1 MGLYWMIN
9 DPNSSLFEDESLQ
22 DLPLA
27 ALLRPS
33 KLDEVIGQSHL
44 LSPGKPIEQIVTSGK
59 AISIVLWGPPGT
71 GKTTL
76 AEIIA
81 AASDC
86 PMIRISAVTDGVKD
100 IRAAIQQAEIN
111 KMQGRKTVVFVDEV
125 HRFNKSQQDAFL
137 PHIESGLIQF
147 IGATTENPSFSLNN
161 ALLSRTRLFVLKALS
176 DSELN
181 SMLERGLLAINSQR
195 EHALSIAPEAQNAL
209 IQACSGDGRRLLT
222 QLELTAQLADQNSI
236 ELEHVQMSTGSTH
249 TAFDKQGDHFFD
261 HLSAFHKSIRGS
273 SVDGGLFYF
282 ARLIQAGCDATV
294 IARRLLAIASEDIG
308 NADPR
313 ALQMCVTA
321 WDVYHRVGPAEGE
334 RAIAQAIVYCA
345 LAPKSNAVY
354 MAFKQAQRAANE
366 HANAPIPNH
375 LRNAPTSVAKSQGH
389 GDNYRYAHNEPHAYA
404 AGEHYLPEGVIGD
417 YYQPSSRGLEKQ
429 LAEKQRFL
437 QQLDAQHV
445 TADKEQNT

>member
-1 MGLYWMIN
+1 MGLFWMTN
-9 DPNSSLFEDESLQ
+9 DPNASLFESEPL

-27 ALLRPS
+27 AQLRPAT
-33 KLDEVIGQSHL
+33 LEDVIGQNHL
-44 LSPGKPIEQIVTSGK
+44 LAPGKPIEQIVRSGK

-81 AASDC
+81 SCSDS
-86 PMIRISAVTDGVKD
+86 PLIRISAVTDGVKE
-100 IRAAIQQAEIN
+100 IRAAIKQAELN
-111 KMQGRKTVVFVDEV
+111 KLQGGKTVVFVDEV

-161 ALLSRTRLFVLKALS
+161 ALLSRTRLFVLKALVE
-176 DSELN
+176 SEL
-181 SMLERGLLAINSQR
+181 STMLVRGLEAINQTR
-195 EHALSIAPEAQNAL
+195 EHSISIAPEAQKAL
-209 IQACSGDGRRLLT
+209 IQACAGDGRRLLT
-222 QLELTAQLADQNSI
+222 QLELTAQLADKDQI
-236 ELEHVQMSTGSTH
+236 ALEHIQMSTGSTY

-313 ALQMCVTA
+313 AIQMCVTA

-334 RAIAQAIVYCA
+334 RALAQAIVYCA

-354 MAFKQAQRAANE
+354 MAFKNAQRAASE
-366 HANAPIPNH
+366 HANTPVPNH

-389 GDNYRYAHNEPHAYA
+389 GEKYRYAHNEPNAYA
-404 AGEHYLPEGVIGD
+404 AGENYLPDGVNGD
-417 YYQPSSRGLEKQ
+417 FYHPNPRGLEKQ
-429 LAEKQRFL
+429 LAEKIRYL
-437 QQLDAQHV
+437 RQLDEAYQSD
-445 TADKEQNT
+445 AKEHNK